1 MRRAAMCYVAH
12 EPESNRIAGYYT
24 LSAGDMALKDIP
36 EDVARRLPRY
46 PVIPI
51 ALVGRLA
58 IDKEYQGQRLGAAL
72 LWDAAD
78 RALRTEMGV
87 FALAVD
93 AKNEQAVAFY
103 QHFGFLTFESKPLQ
117 LFLPLATIAKA

>member
-24 LSAGDMALKDIP
+24 LSAGDMALKDMP
-36 EDVARRLPRY
+36 EDIARRLPRY
-46 PVIPI
+46 PVIPM

-72 LWDAAD
+72 LWDTAN
-78 RALRTEMGV
+78 RASRAEMGV

-93 AKNEQAVAFY
+93 AKDEQAAAFY
-103 QHFGFLTFESKPLQ
+103 RHFGFVTFESKPLQ